1 MKTVLLL
8 IFLAITLCGKSQT
21 IQSKLGYCAIFI
33 PDENYKDYCI
43 EDYKAHHKAFIMT
56 EKKLLNDEL
65 KIFSHSDCT
74 IIFDNDPKCSFTKA
88 LEEKLK
94 PLENIE
100 IQLNGKSIIID
111 TTFVE
116 LGTKKMI
123 PHEIRYQKKKKE
135 TLMKI
140 TFGNVL
146 WTSAGGFHRYDV
158 YLVTKNDQLTVSKI
172 KAFYISKEFDSYG
185 KEQTVVIYPTK

>member
-21 IQSKLGYCAIFI
+21 IQSKLVYCAIFI

-65 KIFSHSDCT
+65 KIFSHSDL
-74 IIFDNDPKCSFTKA
+74 IFDNDDPKCSFTKA
-88 LEEKLK
+88 LEKKLK
-94 PLENIE
+94 PLEDIE
-100 IQLNGKSIIID
+100 IQFNGKSIIID
-111 TTFVE
+111 TTFIG
-116 LGTKKMI
+116 LGTEMMI
-123 PHEIRYQKKKKE
+123 PYKVKYQKKKKE
-135 TLMKI
+135 TLIKL
-140 TFGNVL
+140 TFENVL
-146 WTSAGGFHRYDV
+146 WTSAGGYHRYDI
-158 YLVTKNDQLTVSKI
+158 YLVAKNDQLIVSKI

-185 KEQTVVIYPTK
+185 KEKTAVIYPTK

>member
-8 IFLAITLCGKSQT
+8 IFSAITLCGKSQT
-21 IQSKLGYCAIFI
+21 IQSKLDYCAIFI

-56 EKKLLNDEL
+56 EKHLLNDEL
-65 KIFSHSDCT
+65 KIFSYSDCE

-88 LEEKLK
+88 LEKKLK

-100 IQLNGKSIIID
+100 IQFNGKSIIID
-111 TTFVE
+111 TTFIE
-116 LGTKKMI
+116 LGTEKMI
-123 PHEIRYQKKKKE
+123 PYKVKYQKKKKE
-135 TLMKI
+135 TLMKL
-140 TFGNVL
+140 TFENFL

-158 YLVTKNDQLTVSKI
+158 YLVAKNDQLTVSKI

>member
-21 IQSKLGYCAIFI
+21 IQSKLDYCAIFI

-65 KIFSHSDCT
+65 KIFSHSDL
-74 IIFDNDPKCSFTKA
+74 IFDNDDPKCSFTKA
-88 LEEKLK
+88 LEKKLK
-94 PLENIE
+94 PLEDIE
-100 IQLNGKSIIID
+100 IQFNGKSIIID
-111 TTFVE
+111 TTFIG
-116 LGTKKMI
+116 LGTEMMI
-123 PHEIRYQKKKKE
+123 PYKVKYQKKKKE
-135 TLMKI
+135 TLIKL
-140 TFGNVL
+140 TFENVL
-146 WTSAGGFHRYDV
+146 WTSAGGYHRYDI
-158 YLVTKNDQLTVSKI
+158 YLVAKNDQLIVSKI

-185 KEQTVVIYPTK
+185 KEKIAVIYPTK

>member
-21 IQSKLGYCAIFI
+21 IQSKLDYCAIFI

-65 KIFSHSDCT
+65 KIFSHSDL
-74 IIFDNDPKCSFTKA
+74 IFDNDDPKCSFTKD
-88 LEEKLK
+88 LERKLK
-94 PLENIE
+94 PLEDIE
-100 IQLNGKSIIID
+100 IQFNGKSIIID
-111 TTFVE
+111 TTFIE
-116 LGTKKMI
+116 LGTEMMI
-123 PHEIRYQKKKKE
+123 PYKVKYQKKKKE
-135 TLMKI
+135 TLIKL
-140 TFGNVL
+140 TFENVL
-146 WTSAGGFHRYDV
+146 WTSAGGFHRYDI
-158 YLVTKNDQLTVSKI
+158 YLVAKNDQLIVSKI

>member
-8 IFLAITLCGKSQT
+8 IFSAITLCGKSQT
-21 IQSKLGYCAIFI
+21 IQSKLDYCAIFI
-33 PDENYKDYCI
+33 PDENYKNYCI
-43 EDYKAHHKAFIMT
+43 EDYKAHRKAFIMT

-74 IIFDNDPKCSFTKA
+74 IIFDNDPKCSFTKD
-88 LEEKLK
+88 LEKKLK
-94 PLENIE
+94 SLENIE
-100 IQLNGKSIIID
+100 IQFNGKSIIID

>member
-21 IQSKLGYCAIFI
+21 IQSKLDYCAVFI

-123 PHEIRYQKKKKE
+123 PNKVKYHKNKKE
-135 TLMKI
+135 TLMKL
-140 TFGNVL
+140 TFENVL
-146 WTSAGGFHRYDV
+146 WTSAGGFHRYDI
-158 YLVTKNDQLTVSKI
+158 YLVAKNDQLIVSKI

-185 KEQTVVIYPTK
+185 KEKTAVIYPTK

>member
-8 IFLAITLCGKSQT
+8 IFSAITLCGKSQT
-21 IQSKLGYCAIFI
+21 IQSKLDYCAIFI
-33 PDENYKDYCI
+33 PDENYKNYCI
-43 EDYKAHHKAFIMT
+43 EDYKAHRKAFIMT

-65 KIFSHSDCT
+65 KIFSHSDL
-74 IIFDNDPKCSFTKA
+74 IFDNDPKCSVTKA
-88 LEEKLK
+88 LENKLK

-100 IQLNGKSIIID
+100 IQFNGKSIIID

>member
-21 IQSKLGYCAIFI
+21 IQSKLDYCAVFI

-123 PHEIRYQKKKKE
+123 PNKVKYHKNKKE
-135 TLMKI
+135 TLMKL
-140 TFGNVL
+140 TFENVL
-146 WTSAGGFHRYDV
+146 WTSAGGFHRYDI
-158 YLVTKNDQLTVSKI
+158 YLVAKNDQLTVSKI

-185 KEQTVVIYPTK
+185 KEKTAVIYPTK

>member
-8 IFLAITLCGKSQT
+8 IFSAITLCGKSQT
-21 IQSKLGYCAIFI
+21 IQSKLDYCAIFI
-33 PDENYKDYCI
+33 PDENYKNYCI
-43 EDYKAHHKAFIMT
+43 EDYKAHRKAFIMT

-74 IIFDNDPKCSFTKA
+74 IIFDNDPKCSFTKD
-88 LEEKLK
+88 LEKKLK

-100 IQLNGKSIIID
+100 IQFNGKSIIID

>member
-8 IFLAITLCGKSQT
+8 IFSAITLCGKSQT
-21 IQSKLGYCAIFI
+21 IQSKLDYCAVFI
-33 PDENYKDYCI
+33 PDENYKNYCI
-43 EDYKAHHKAFIMT
+43 EDYKAHRKAFIMT

-74 IIFDNDPKCSFTKA
+74 IIFDNDPKCSFTKD
-88 LEEKLK
+88 LEKKLK

-100 IQLNGKSIIID
+100 IQFNGKSIIID

>member
-21 IQSKLGYCAIFI
+21 IQSKLDYCAIFI
-33 PDENYKDYCI
+33 PDENYQNYCI
-43 EDYKAHHKAFIMT
+43 EDYMAHHKAFIMT
-56 EKKLLNDEL
+56 EKKLLDDEL
-65 KIFSHSDCT
+65 KIFSHFDCE
-74 IIFDNDPKCSFTKA
+74 IIFDNDPKCSFTKD
-88 LEEKLK
+88 LEKKLK

-100 IQLNGKSIIID
+100 IQFNGKSIIID

-116 LGTKKMI
+116 LGTEKMI
-123 PHEIRYQKKKKE
+123 PYKVKYQKKKKE
-135 TLMKI
+135 TLMKL
-140 TFGNVL
+140 TFENFL

-158 YLVTKNDQLTVSKI
+158 YLVAKNDQLTVSKI

>member
-8 IFLAITLCGKSQT
+8 IFSAITLCGKSQT
-21 IQSKLGYCAIFI
+21 IQSKLDYCAIFI
-33 PDENYKDYCI
+33 PDENYQNYCI
-43 EDYKAHHKAFIMT
+43 EDYKAHRKAFIMT
-56 EKKLLNDEL
+56 EKKLLDDEL
-65 KIFSHSDCT
+65 KIFSYSDCE
-74 IIFDNDPKCSFTKA
+74 IIFDNAPKCSFTKA
-88 LEEKLK
+88 LERKLK

-100 IQLNGKSIIID
+100 IQFNGKSIIID

-116 LGTKKMI
+116 LGTEKMI
-123 PHEIRYQKKKKE
+123 PYKVKYQKKKKE
-135 TLMKI
+135 TLMKL
-140 TFGNVL
+140 TFGNFL

-158 YLVTKNDQLTVSKI
+158 YLVAKNDQLTVSKI

>member
-21 IQSKLGYCAIFI
+21 IQSKLDYCAIFI

-43 EDYKAHHKAFIMT
+43 EDYKAHRKAFIMT

-65 KIFSHSDCT
+65 KIFSHSDL
-74 IIFDNDPKCSFTKA
+74 IFDNDDPKCSFTKA
-88 LEEKLK
+88 LEKKLK
-94 PLENIE
+94 PLEDIE
-100 IQLNGKSIIID
+100 IQFNGKSIIID
-111 TTFVE
+111 TTFIG
-116 LGTKKMI
+116 LGTEMMI
-123 PHEIRYQKKKKE
+123 PYKVKYQKKKKE

-140 TFGNVL
+140 TFENVL
-146 WTSAGGFHRYDV
+146 WTSAGGFHRYDI
-158 YLVTKNDQLTVSKI
+158 YLVAKNDQLIVSKI

-185 KEQTVVIYPTK
+185 KEKTAVIYPTK